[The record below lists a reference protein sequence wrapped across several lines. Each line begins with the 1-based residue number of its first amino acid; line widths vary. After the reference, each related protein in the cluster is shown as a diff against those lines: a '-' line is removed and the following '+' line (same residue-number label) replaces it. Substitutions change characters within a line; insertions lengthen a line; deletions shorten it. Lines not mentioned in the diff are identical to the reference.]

1 MLKNLPLTLSG
12 VLLASVTLAQSAFTD
27 LNLRTFD
34 AASNVVESQ
43 VRPDHSNIFSR
54 AEGDTIWYDD
64 FADLSNW
71 TLGTTGAFGTAD
83 SLWEYTTDGPYGTFS
98 GTWGDI
104 QSPTASNGWVM
115 FDSDGNGSA
124 NPTTGAPT
132 GVEFDTY
139 IQMANSVDL
148 SLYPVVAV
156 SFTEFYKE
164 LQSEVF
170 LDVSTDGSNWTSI
183 QLHLGFGSNDQTEQD
198 AILYQD
204 ISSIAGGQATVW
216 VRLRFVG
223 FGYFWQV
230 DDFMLV
236 EGIENDVELS
246 RIFTGDNEQDY
257 LYTKKPLSQ
266 MTAMDLGV
274 VATNVGGLI
283 QTNVVVD
290 WEITDGSLTVASG
303 TESISAYLDAA
314 DSDTLFFNTGYTPTV
329 AGEYT
334 INMTVSSDETEA
346 NLDNNDGSET
356 IEVTEF
362 IWGHDYEDEAYNQY
376 GYAMDSETTQGE
388 SFEMGADYFC
398 QVDGDEIYA
407 LVFPL
412 GNNTTATSV
421 TAKVYEDDPSL
432 GPVSETVV
440 DLVPAMLSTSSNVKF
455 ITVVLDDPV
464 PMVSGSVYTATVA
477 IEAGDA
483 GYIMGNP
490 IDDDDRG
497 QSVYFSWED
506 TWYYWSGLTTGM
518 RLNINPNV
526 AGVEDDIAEFGFG
539 IYPNPTSD
547 VLRVKMDAE
556 SGIEALNL
564 VDLSGKLINTWTV
577 NAGIERMS
585 FNVSNLDAGVYFL
598 NALTENGQSS
608 QKLIIQ

>member
-12 VLLASVTLAQSAFTD
+12 VLLASVSLAQSAFTD
-27 LNLRTFD
+27 FNLKTFD
-34 AASNVVESQ
+34 AASSVVESQ

-54 AEGDTIWYDD
+54 SEGDTIWYDD

-98 GTWGDI
+98 GTWGDV

-170 LDVSTDGSNWTSI
+170 LDVSTDGTNWTSI
-183 QLHLGFGSNDQTEQD
+183 QLHLGFGANDQTEQD
-198 AILYQD
+198 AVLYQD

-246 RIFTGDNEQDY
+246 RVFTGDNEQDY

-274 VATNVGGLI
+274 VATNVGGLT

-290 WEITDGSLTVASG
+290 WEITDGSTSVASG
-303 TESISAYLDAA
+303 TETISASLASA

-362 IWGHDYEDEAYNQY
+362 VWGHDYEDENYNQY
-376 GYAMDSETTQGE
+376 GYAFDSETTQGE

-490 IDDDDRG
+490 IDDNDAG
-497 QSVYFSWED
+497 QSVYFAWED
-506 TWYYWSGLTTGM
+506 TWYNWIGLTTAM
-518 RLNINPNV
+518 RLNTNPNI

-539 IYPNPTSD
+539 VYPNPTSD
-547 VLRVKMDAE
+547 VLRVKVDAE
-556 SGIEALNL
+556 SGIDALNL

-585 FNVSNLDAGVYFL
+585 FDVSNLDAGVYFL